1 MRVIMLALAPSL
13 LWLWWFGA
21 RGGQREPL
29 ALARAF
35 VFGALMILPA
45 LAIETWG
52 ASFMPKNFM
61 IGCFLIVGP
70 AEETL
75 KFLAAIMALRLHGGE
90 TADRITVA
98 AAAALGFAF
107 AENLFFFIKLD
118 PAAIILR
125 ILAAVPAHVLIS
137 IPWAIALER
146 ARKRQPNNG
155 AFVVMALAL
164 SSFLHGAYDALMFSI
179 GSSPVVVVILFALLL
194 SVLYSIYRNRL
205 SGVNRSAIALKMHDV
220 CKPLQW
226 KWVGY
231 TFLLGFLV
239 AVLVTLAARFDFPW
253 SAAPYSKETTGA
265 GIIIA
270 LFFTGFIAPFCAP
283 HRATMRESS
292 LGLTLLAACVGLL
305 LGKKIPIFFD
315 WTVGLAI
322 IGAIGGWLGEM
333 LKPMETSATPTL
345 PNDTPI

>member
-1 MRVIMLALAPSL
+1 MLALAPSL
-13 LWLWWFGA
+13 LWLWWFCA
-21 RGGQREPL
+21 RSRQREPL

-75 KFLAAIMALRLHGGE
+75 KFLAAISALRLRGGGE

-107 AENLFFFIKLD
+107 GENLFFFIKLD
-118 PAAIILR
+118 PATIILR
-125 ILAAVPAHVLIS
+125 ILTAVPAHVLLS
-137 IPWAIALER
+137 IPWAVALER
-146 ARKRQPNNG
+146 ARKQQPNNG

-164 SSFLHGAYDALMFSI
+164 SSFLHGADDALMFSI
-179 GSSPVVVVILFALLL
+179 GTSPLVVVILFALLL
-194 SVLYSIYRNRL
+194 SVLYSIYHNRL
-205 SGVNRSAIALKMHDV
+205 SGVNRSFIALKMHDV

-231 TFLLGFLV
+231 TFTMGFLV
-239 AVLVTLAARFDFPW
+239 AVLITLAANFDFPW
-253 SAAPYSKETTGA
+253 SAASYSKETTGA
-265 GIIIA
+265 GIIIG

-305 LGKKIPIFFD
+305 LGKRFPIFLD
-315 WTVGLAI
+315 WTVGLAL

-333 LKPMETSATPTL
+333 LKPMETSPTPTIR
-345 PNDTPI
+345 NDTPI